1 MEMNIGK
8 NIKRLRLEKNVT
20 QEQLSE
26 AMGVS
31 CAAVSKW
38 ERGDTYPD
46 ITLLQPL
53 AFYFGVSMD
62 ELMGYNEEKVRASID
77 KVIES
82 YRNSWNSENVRSR
95 EIIVEAYRN
104 YPNDYR
110 VMHHYMWD
118 IAGHMADN
126 DPNVL
131 LEHKDEFSAICDK
144 ILEGCTDESIRRN
157 AWNMRAKLLHAEGKT
172 EEALAIYDSQYPNW
186 FHTRGQKKEQLFAKN
201 TSEYYFHV
209 KQNMY
214 ELAASAGDKLARSI
228 FFDPDTEVNEAAAK
242 AIEYAEKISSIAN
255 ETDDV
260 FFHSISEAFCS
271 RMRNDLSY
279 RGGRDEDIV
288 VMLDYALAA
297 AKKISEEIPKNES
310 LRAAFWN
317 HSQVGRSENF
327 LAWIVKYHLRAESG
341 RRAELL
347 KNPEFR
353 AVLEK
358 YNTEG

>member
-82 YRNSWNSENVRSR
+82 YRNSWNSDYIRSR

-126 DPNVL
+126 DPKVL

-186 FHTRGQKKEQLFAKN
+186 FHTRGQK
-201 TSEYYFHV
+201 
-209 KQNMY
+209 
-214 ELAASAGDKLARSI
+214 
-228 FFDPDTEVNEAAAK
+228 
-242 AIEYAEKISSIAN
+242 
-255 ETDDV
+255 
-260 FFHSISEAFCS
+260 
-271 RMRNDLSY
+271 
-279 RGGRDEDIV
+279 
-288 VMLDYALAA
+288 
-297 AKKISEEIPKNES
+297 
-310 LRAAFWN
+310 
-317 HSQVGRSENF
+317 
-327 LAWIVKYHLRAESG
+327 
-341 RRAELL
+341 
-347 KNPEFR
+347 
-353 AVLEK
+353 
-358 YNTEG
+358 